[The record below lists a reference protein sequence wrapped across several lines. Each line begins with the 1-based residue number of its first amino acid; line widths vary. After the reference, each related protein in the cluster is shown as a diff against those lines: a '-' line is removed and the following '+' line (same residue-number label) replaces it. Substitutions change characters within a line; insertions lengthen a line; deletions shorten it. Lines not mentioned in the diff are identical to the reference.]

1 MSRKNQTK
9 TTRLAPRSPVP
20 RLSPVEQ
27 QRPIELPDGMWERIA
42 GKAYQ
47 LWEERG
53 RHAGSDLEDWLDA
66 ETAVMEEIH
75 EARE

>member
-1 MSRKNQTK
+1 MSRKNQAK
-9 TTRLAPRSPVP
+9 TARLAPRSGVP
-20 RLSPVEQ
+20 RLSPAKQ
-27 QRPIELPDGMWERIA
+27 QRPIELPDGMWDRIA
-42 GKAYQ
+42 GKAYE

-53 RHAGSDLEDWLDA
+53 RRAGHDLADWLDA